1 MAGFEGANLQQVI
14 FDAEKDDGLVVPL
27 LDLGPIHRP
36 IESELRNAVL
46 GVLESNRFV
55 GGPELE
61 GFEREIAAYCG
72 SRHAIGV
79 SSGTDA
85 IIASLMAFDVGI
97 GDQVI
102 VPSFTFFATAGS
114 VHRLGA
120 QIVFCD
126 IEPRTF
132 NLDPAILGKLITS
145 RTKAVIPVHLFGL
158 CADMNSITKICDD
171 HGVKVVEDAAQA
183 IGATYHEKMAGAM
196 GHAGCFSFFPSKNL
210 GGIGDGGLIL
220 TQDKDI
226 AEKLRKLREHGAQHR
241 YYHSLVG
248 GNFRLDAI
256 QAAALR
262 VKLSHL
268 EEWHQ
273 QRRDNAGAYIDAF
286 SDLERKGLMRL
297 PSEPSN
303 HRHVFNQFVIRVG
316 RRDAL
321 QEYLKSR
328 LIDTAIYY
336 PVPLHLQGCFSELGY
351 REGSL
356 PESERAAREVL
367 ALPIFPGL
375 TAAQRNKV
383 VYHVREFL
391 LN

>member
-1 MAGFEGANLQQVI
+1 MQPIF
-14 FDAEKDDGLVVPL
+14 FDAEKNDRLVVPL
-27 LDLGPIHRP
+27 LDLSPIHRP
-36 IESELRNAVL
+36 IEAELREAVL
-46 GVLESNRFV
+46 GVLESNRFI

-72 SRHAIGV
+72 SHHAVGV

-114 VHRLGA
+114 VQRLGA

-126 IEPRTF
+126 IEPRSF
-132 NLDPAILGKLITS
+132 NLDPAKLDKLITS
-145 RTKAVIPVHLFGL
+145 RTKAIIPVHLFGL
-158 CADMNSITKICDD
+158 CADMDPIMEICSR
-171 HGVKVVEDAAQA
+171 HGLKAVEDAAQA
-183 IGATYHEKMAGAM
+183 IGATYHERMAGAI
-196 GHAGCFSFFPSKNL
+196 GHTGCFSFFPSKNL

-220 TQDKDI
+220 TRDKDV

-248 GNFRLDAI
+248 GNFRMDAI

-268 EEWHQ
+268 EEWHH

-286 SDLERKGLMRL
+286 SDLERKGLIRL
-297 PSEPSN
+297 PAELSN

-336 PVPLHLQGCFSELGY
+336 PVPLHLQDCFADLGY
-351 REGSL
+351 KEGSL
-356 PESERAAREVL
+356 PESEKAAREVL
-367 ALPIFPGL
+367 ALPVFPGL
-375 TAAQRNKV
+375 TTAQRNKV
-383 VYHVREFL
+383 IYHVREFL

>member
-1 MAGFEGANLQQVI
+1 LQRI
-14 FDAEKDDGLVVPL
+14 TFDAEKDDGLVVPL

-36 IESELRNAVL
+36 IGAEMRDAVL

-61 GFEREIAAYCG
+61 SFEREIAGYCG
-72 SRHAIGV
+72 SHHAIGV

-85 IIASLMAFDVGI
+85 IIASLMAFDIGA

-114 VHRLGA
+114 VRRLGA

-132 NLDPAILGKLITS
+132 NLDPTKLDKLITS
-145 RTKAVIPVHLFGL
+145 RTRAVIPVHLFGL
-158 CADMNSITKICDD
+158 CADMNEIMQICSR
-171 HGVKVVEDAAQA
+171 HGLKVVEDAAQA
-183 IGATYHEKMAGAM
+183 IGATYQEKMAGTM
-196 GHAGCFSFFPSKNL
+196 GDTGCFSFFPSKNL

-220 TQDKDI
+220 TQDKEVS
-226 AEKLRKLREHGAQHR
+226 EKLCRLREHGAERR

-273 QRRDNAGAYIDAF
+273 QRRDNAGGYVEAF
-286 SDLERKGLMRL
+286 SDLERKGLIRL
-297 PSEPSN
+297 PSEKPGY
-303 HRHVFNQFVIRVG
+303 RHVFNQFVIRVG

-321 QEYLKSR
+321 QGYLKSR

-336 PVPLHLQGCFSELGY
+336 PVPLHLQDCFAELGY
-351 REGSL
+351 GEGSL
-356 PESERAAREVL
+356 PESEKAAREVL

-375 TAAQRNKV
+375 TSAQRNKV
-383 VYHVREFL
+383 IYHVREFL

>member
-1 MAGFEGANLQQVI
+1 MAGLEEANLRQVI
-14 FDAEKDDGLVVPL
+14 FDAEKDDGLAVPL
-27 LDLGPIHRP
+27 LDLAPIHGPI
-36 IESELRNAVL
+36 EAELRNAVL
-46 GVLESNRFV
+46 GVLESNRFI

-61 GFEREIAAYCG
+61 KFEREIAAYCR

-85 IIASLMAFDVGI
+85 IIASLMAFDVSF

-114 VHRLGA
+114 VRRLGA

-126 IEPRTF
+126 IEPQTF
-132 NLDPAILGKLITS
+132 NLDPAMLDKLITS

-158 CADMNSITKICDD
+158 CADMDSITRICNRR
-171 HGVKVVEDAAQA
+171 GVKVVEDAAQA
-183 IGATYHEKMAGAM
+183 IGATYHTKMAGAM
-196 GHAGCFSFFPSKNL
+196 GHTGCFSFFPSKNL

-220 TQDKDI
+220 TQDKDV
-226 AEKLRKLREHGAQHR
+226 AEKLRKLRDHGAQHR

-286 SDLERKGLMRL
+286 SDLGEKELMSL

-303 HRHVFNQFVIRVG
+303 HRHVFNQFVVRVG

-321 QEYLKSR
+321 HEYLKSC

-336 PVPLHLQGCFSELGY
+336 PVPLHLQDCFSELGY

-356 PESERAAREVL
+356 PESEKAAREVL
-367 ALPIFPGL
+367 ALPVFPGL
-375 TAAQRNKV
+375 TTAQRNKV
-383 VYHVREFL
+383 IHHVREFL

>member
-1 MAGFEGANLQQVI
+1 MQQI
-14 FDAEKDDGLVVPL
+14 AFDAEKDDGLAVPL
-27 LDLGPIHRP
+27 LDLGPIHRS
-36 IESELRNAVL
+36 IGAELRNAVL
-46 GVLESNRFV
+46 GVLESNRFI
-55 GGPELE
+55 GGPEVE
-61 GFEREIAAYCG
+61 SFEREISAYFG
-72 SRHAIGV
+72 SHYAIGV

-85 IIASLMAFDVGI
+85 IIASLMALDI
-97 GDQVI
+97 GFGDRVI

-114 VHRLGA
+114 VRRLGA
-120 QIVFCD
+120 EIVFCD

-132 NLDPAILGKLITS
+132 NLDPAKLDKLITS
-145 RTKAVIPVHLFGL
+145 RTRAVIPVHLFGL
-158 CADMNSITKICDD
+158 CADMDPIMQICRR
-171 HGVKVVEDAAQA
+171 HGLKVVEDAAQA
-183 IGATYHEKMAGAM
+183 IGATYQGKMAGVM
-196 GHAGCFSFFPSKNL
+196 GDTGCLSFFPSKNL

-220 TQDKDI
+220 TQDKEV
-226 AEKLRKLREHGAQHR
+226 AEKLRRLREHGAQHR

-286 SDLERKGLMRL
+286 SDLERKGLIRL
-297 PSEPSN
+297 PTEVPS
-303 HRHVFNQFVIRVG
+303 HRHVFNQFVIRVS
-316 RRDAL
+316 RRDGL
-321 QEYLKSR
+321 KGYLKSR

-336 PVPLHLQGCFSELGY
+336 PVPLHLQDCFADLGY

-356 PESERAAREVL
+356 PESEKAAREVL

-375 TAAQRNKV
+375 TTPQRDKV
-383 VYHVREFL
+383 IYHVREFL

>member
-1 MAGFEGANLQQVI
+1 MQRI
-14 FDAEKDDGLVVPL
+14 TFDAEKDDGLVVPL

-36 IESELRNAVL
+36 IGAELRDAVL

-61 GFEREIAAYCG
+61 SFEREIAAYCG
-72 SRHAIGV
+72 SHHAIGV

-85 IIASLMAFDVGI
+85 IIASLMAFDIGA

-114 VHRLGA
+114 VRRLGA

-132 NLDPAILGKLITS
+132 NLDPTKLDKLITS
-145 RTKAVIPVHLFGL
+145 RTRAVIPVHLFGL
-158 CADMNSITKICDD
+158 CADMDAIMQICSR
-171 HGVKVVEDAAQA
+171 HGLKVVEDAAQA
-183 IGATYHEKMAGAM
+183 IGATYQEKMAGTM
-196 GHAGCFSFFPSKNL
+196 GDTGCLSFFPSKNL

-220 TQDKDI
+220 TQDKEVS
-226 AEKLRKLREHGAQHR
+226 EKLCRLREHGAEHR

-273 QRRDNAGAYIDAF
+273 QRRDNAGAYVEAF
-286 SDLERKGLMRL
+286 SDLERKGLIRL
-297 PSEPSN
+297 PSEVPGY
-303 HRHVFNQFVIRVG
+303 RHVFNQFVIRVS

-321 QEYLKSR
+321 QGYLKSR

-336 PVPLHLQGCFSELGY
+336 PVPLHLQDCFAELGY

-356 PESERAAREVL
+356 PESEKAAREVL
-367 ALPIFPGL
+367 ALPVFPGL
-375 TAAQRNKV
+375 TTAQRNKV
-383 VYHVREFL
+383 IHHVREFL